1 MVFEFDDTASVV
13 ISIFL
18 LLIVRKEH
26 FTHSTLSQF
35 SLKYEFLSWILLNEL
50 NFVDDAFELF
60 CREDFRLDF
69 TLFELNFVTR
79 NHVSI
84 IIRLQRVVKSD
95 DKLLGLF
102 VSVFLVDQLNFY
114 VLLEVRWPQIK
125 TRCTIKFTQVG
136 R

>member
-1 MVFEFDDTASVV
+1 MVFEFDYTASVV

-102 VSVFLVDQLNFY
+102 VSVFLVDQLNFS
-114 VLLEVRWPQIK
+114 VLLEVGWPQN
-125 TRCTIKFTQVG
+125 
-136 R
+136 